1 MVTLLVVFVG
11 VSFWLFAFAYHCLT
25 RSNFELYAAELA
37 AKGELI
43 EVDAL
48 RPPPIENT
56 EDDVA
61 AAPVFADFIDRSLAD
76 PDADGEDDPV
86 WGELNPMA
94 VPGFLTRN
102 VQRRDNRV
110 RYLTSPALSH
120 GFESPDDA
128 AAARAYLDHGETRSD
143 VLNEIR
149 EALARPRADFHVPYG
164 DFSVPFPGLSNF
176 GSTGKFLHSHG
187 QAALLTGR
195 SELARSNA
203 IAMLRLSRHVCSQA
217 TLLHVLIGIAVHD
230 LAISLIREGL
240 ATGKWS
246 EADLVALGAELESQW
261 IEEAYISAVRMERA
275 SAIVSLKRLPK
286 ETDSIFDPLA
296 DWIRFLHHIP
306 DLRNGWY
313 FDNMEHYCRTLQ
325 ESVLEDDKGVSLTT
339 RFGIPLR
346 DIPAILPAGRGP
358 RDQFRFHME
367 TFRHGLAESGFAAF
381 TGIRINALRSRVFRD
396 HARIAVAL
404 ALHRTRNGQ
413 FPANLN
419 SLIFP
424 DTAPLPLDP
433 FTGATY
439 RYRALGLADYLLYSP
454 GPNSRDDGGLIRYD
468 HKKGDWV
475 WRLHL
480 PDDFDFDAYRG
491 R

>member
-1 MVTLLVVFVG
+1 M
-11 VSFWLFAFAYHCLT
+11 
-25 RSNFELYAAELA
+25 
-37 AKGELI
+37 
-43 EVDAL
+43 
-48 RPPPIENT
+48 
-56 EDDVA
+56 
-61 AAPVFADFIDRSLAD
+61 
-76 PDADGEDDPV
+76 
-86 WGELNPMA
+86 
-94 VPGFLTRN
+94 
-102 VQRRDNRV
+102 
-110 RYLTSPALSH
+110 
-120 GFESPDDA
+120 
-128 AAARAYLDHGETRSD
+128 
-143 VLNEIR
+143 
-149 EALARPRADFHVPYG
+149 
-164 DFSVPFPGLSNF
+164 
-176 GSTGKFLHSHG
+176 GKFLHSHG

-195 SELARSNA
+195 SDLARSNA
-203 IAMLRLSRHVCSQA
+203 IALLRLSRHVSSQA
-217 TLLHVLIGIAVHD
+217 TLINILIGITVHD
-230 LAISLIREGL
+230 LAISLIHEGL
-240 ATGKWS
+240 SAGKWS
-246 EADLVALGAELESQW
+246 EADLIALGAELESQW